1 MRNKCASAHLMKR
14 DNKYYYVRHIPYDL
28 ICHYKIKRL
37 CFSLKTGSNSIAI
50 RYSKSITQ
58 RLDDY
63 WFGVRLK
70 NMDVPEKDKV
80 SLENVVEDIGP
91 KINHALEI
99 YLKLKG
105 VGKDKVFHRTA
116 KRNIEYVIKC
126 LGNKSIKSYSSSDA
140 SKFRDWLLDKKMSI
154 NTVKRV
160 FSSIRSILNIA
171 ISEEGLDCNN
181 GFSKTYFPKD
191 ENSLTRQPVPK
202 ELVVKIKTLC
212 KEKDDE
218 LRWIISLISDTGM
231 RLGEAVGLLKSD
243 FKINE
248 DIPYVIVK
256 PYPWRTLKTKGSE
269 RQIPLVKDS
278 LWAAKRI
285 IENNDSNFA
294 FPRYA
299 SEKVCNA
306 NSASAALN
314 KWLKEQLI
322 GDYVIHSFRH
332 SLRDRLR
339 EVECPSDIVD
349 RIGGWITAGVGQ
361 SYGKGY
367 PLNVLSKWM
376 NRI

>member
-1 MRNKCASAHLMKR
+1 
-14 DNKYYYVRHIPYDL
+14 
-28 ICHYKIKRL
+28 
-37 CFSLKTGSNSIAI
+37 
-50 RYSKSITQ
+50 
-58 RLDDY
+58 
-63 WFGVRLK
+63 
-70 NMDVPEKDKV
+70 
-80 SLENVVEDIGP
+80 
-91 KINHALEI
+91 
-99 YLKLKG
+99 
-105 VGKDKVFHRTA
+105 
-116 KRNIEYVIKC
+116 
-126 LGNKSIKSYSSSDA
+126 
-140 SKFRDWLLDKKMSI
+140 MSI

-160 FSSIRSILNIA
+160 FSSIRSIINIA